1 LISVTYDDKGH
12 HMTRGSVKW
21 FNTQKGYGFI
31 APEGENAQDVFV
43 HYADIQ
49 GEDFRTLQEGDIV
62 EFEITQGHKGDKA
75 IHVARV
81 GAAVASAAASI

>member
-1 LISVTYDDKGH
+1 
-12 HMTRGSVKW
+12 MTKGSVKW

-49 GEDFRTLQEGDIV
+49 GEDFRTLQEGDLV
-62 EFEITQGHKGDKA
+62 EFEITQGNKGDKA
-75 IHVARV
+75 INVVRLGAPLTSEA
-81 GAAVASAAASI
+81 AAVR